1 MRRSRNPG
9 PRTRLPRPTKPA
21 TPHPVYYH
29 DPRNPRPRTPFI
41 TTTLETRGPAPV
53 HATIETH
60 NRAPVNRRRAQ
71 AFSGK
76 LRSMTSLP
84 PLHILA
90 VSDRNGLDDFI
101 AVPFAIYRSD
111 PNWVPP
117 LRFERRQALAP
128 AQPLSE
134 HAQWQ
139 LWVAYRDGKPI
150 GRISAQIDQ
159 LHLDRYHDQ
168 TGFFGFLEAP
178 DDPAVF
184 NALFATAEAWLRE
197 HGMARV
203 RGPFSLSV
211 NQESG
216 LLVEGF
222 DTPPYLMMGHATR
235 YYERRL
241 LDLGYAGVKD
251 LLAYEMGLPFSRP
264 SNLENLLVRFAK
276 DIHVRPFNRARKAA
290 DLEVLR
296 DLFNDAWSE
305 NWSFVP
311 FTEAEFAAIGTELLP
326 LIPADFIQ
334 IAEID
339 GEPVAFM
346 AFMPNINEAIA
357 DLGGKLL
364 PFAWAKLLWRLKVRF
379 PKSVRVSLM
388 GVRKRFHHTR
398 LGPTLAYAVIKAGLP
413 AALRMGV
420 ERAEMSWI
428 LEDNQGMR
436 NIIESLGGEI
446 SKRYRMFDKALG

>member
-1 MRRSRNPG
+1 MIIP
-9 PRTRLPRPTKPA
+9 LP
-21 TPHPVYYH
+21 
-29 DPRNPRPRTPFI
+29 
-41 TTTLETRGPAPV
+41 L
-53 HATIETH
+53 
-60 NRAPVNRRRAQ
+60 Q
-71 AFSGK
+71 
-76 LRSMTSLP
+76 
-84 PLHILA
+84 ILA
-90 VSDRNGLDDFI
+90 VSDRRGLDDFI
-101 AVPFAIYRSD
+101 EVPFLIYRND

-117 LRFERRQALAP
+117 LRFERREALART
-128 AQPLSE
+128 QPLSA

-150 GRISAQIDQ
+150 GRISAQVDQ
-159 LHLDRYHDQ
+159 LHLDRYADQ

-178 DDPAVF
+178 DDPSVF
-184 NALFATAEAWLRE
+184 NALFATAEAWLRDQ
-197 HGMARV
+197 GITRV
-203 RGPFSLSV
+203 RGPFSLNI
-211 NQESG
+211 NQETG

-241 LDLGYAGVKD
+241 LDLGYVGAKD
-251 LLAYEMGLPFSRP
+251 MLAYEVMLPFKTPTS
-264 SNLENLLVRFAK
+264 LENLLTRFAQQ
-276 DIHVRPFNRARKAA
+276 IHVRPFNRKRKAA

-311 FTEAEFAAIGTELLP
+311 FTQAEFAAIGKELLP

-357 DLGGKLL
+357 DLAGKLL
-364 PFAWAKLLWRLKVRF
+364 PFGWARLLWRLKVRF
-379 PKSVRVSLM
+379 PRSVRVSLM

-420 ERAEMSWI
+420 KRAEMSWI

-436 NIIESLGGEI
+436 NIIESLGGYVT
-446 SKRYRMFDKALG
+446 KRYRVFDKALQ

>member
-1 MRRSRNPG
+1 M
-9 PRTRLPRPTKPA
+9 A
-21 TPHPVYYH
+21 
-29 DPRNPRPRTPFI
+29 
-41 TTTLETRGPAPV
+41 
-53 HATIETH
+53 
-60 NRAPVNRRRAQ
+60 
-71 AFSGK
+71 
-76 LRSMTSLP
+76 SLP
-84 PLHILA
+84 PVKILA
-90 VSDRNGLDDFI
+90 VTDRRGLDDFI
-101 AVPFAIYRSD
+101 EVPFSIYRND

-117 LRFERRQALAP
+117 LRFERREALART
-128 AQPLSE
+128 QPLSE

-150 GRISAQIDQ
+150 GRISAQVDR
-159 LHLDRYHDQ
+159 LHLDQHHDQ

-178 DDPAVF
+178 DEPMVF

-197 HGMARV
+197 HGVIRV
-203 RGPFSLSV
+203 RGPFSLNI
-211 NQESG
+211 NQETG

-222 DTPPYLMMGHATR
+222 ETPPYLMMGHATR

-241 LDLGYAGVKD
+241 LDLGYVGVKD
-251 LLAYEMGLPFSRP
+251 MLAYELDVPFATP
-264 SNLENLLVRFAK
+264 HGLENLLSRFA
-276 DIHVRPFNRARKAA
+276 DQIRVRPFDRSRKAA

-311 FTEAEFAAIGTELLP
+311 FTAAEFAAIGKELLP

-357 DLGGKLL
+357 DLAGKLL
-364 PFAWAKLLWRLKVRF
+364 PFGWAKLLWRLKVRF
-379 PKSVRVSLM
+379 PRSVRVSLM

-420 ERAEMSWI
+420 NRAEMSWI

-436 NIIESLGGEI
+436 NIIENLGGYI
-446 SKRYRMFDKALG
+446 TKRYRVFDKALR

>member
-1 MRRSRNPG
+1 MAN
-9 PRTRLPRPTKPA
+9 
-21 TPHPVYYH
+21 
-29 DPRNPRPRTPFI
+29 
-41 TTTLETRGPAPV
+41 
-53 HATIETH
+53 
-60 NRAPVNRRRAQ
+60 
-71 AFSGK
+71 
-76 LRSMTSLP
+76 LP
-84 PLHILA
+84 PLQILA
-90 VSDRNGLDDFI
+90 VTDRRGLDDFI
-101 AVPFAIYRSD
+101 EVPFSIYRND

-117 LRFERRQALAP
+117 LRFERREALART
-128 AQPLSE
+128 QPLSE

-150 GRISAQIDQ
+150 GRISAQVDR
-159 LHLDRYHDQ
+159 LHLDQHHDQ

-178 DDPAVF
+178 DEPMVF

-197 HGMARV
+197 HGVIRV
-203 RGPFSLSV
+203 RGPFSLNI
-211 NQESG
+211 NQETG

-222 DTPPYLMMGHATR
+222 ETPPYLMMGHATR

-241 LDLGYAGVKD
+241 LDLGYVGVKD
-251 LLAYEMGLPFSRP
+251 MLAYEMGVPFEAQRS
-264 SNLENLLVRFAK
+264 LENLLSRFA
-276 DIHVRPFNRARKAA
+276 DQIHVRPFDRSRKAA

-311 FTEAEFAAIGTELLP
+311 FTEAEFAAIGKELLP

-357 DLGGKLL
+357 DLAGKLL
-364 PFAWAKLLWRLKVRF
+364 PFGWARLLWRLKVRF
-379 PKSVRVSLM
+379 PRSVRVSLM

-420 ERAEMSWI
+420 KRAEMSWI

-436 NIIESLGGEI
+436 NIIENLGGYI
-446 SKRYRMFDKALG
+446 TKRYRMFDKALR

>member
-1 MRRSRNPG
+1 MNNLPLVTIVAVNDRR
-9 PRTRLPRPTKPA
+9 
-21 TPHPVYYH
+21 
-29 DPRNPRPRTPFI
+29 
-41 TTTLETRGPAPV
+41 
-53 HATIETH
+53 
-60 NRAPVNRRRAQ
+60 
-71 AFSGK
+71 
-76 LRSMTSLP
+76 
-84 PLHILA
+84 
-90 VSDRNGLDDFI
+90 GLDDFI
-101 AVPFAIYRSD
+101 EVPFAIYRND
-111 PNWVPP
+111 ANWVSP
-117 LRFERRQALAP
+117 LRFERRQALAR

-184 NALFATAEAWLRE
+184 NALFATAEAWLRA
-197 HGMARV
+197 HGVARV
-203 RGPFSLSV
+203 RGPFSLNI
-211 NQESG
+211 NQETG

-222 DTPPYLMMGHATR
+222 DSPPYLMMGHATR

-241 LDLGYAGVKD
+241 LDLGYVGAKD
-251 LLAYEMGLPFSRP
+251 MLAYEMDLPFKRP
-264 SNLENLLVRFAK
+264 SSLENLLTRFAK
-276 DIHVRPFNRARKAA
+276 EIRVRPFNRRREAA

-311 FTEAEFAAIGTELLP
+311 FTEAEFAAIGKELLP

-334 IAEID
+334 IAEIA

-357 DLGGKLL
+357 DLAGKLL
-364 PFAWAKLLWRLKVRF
+364 PFGWARLLWRLKVRF

-436 NIIESLGGEI
+436 NIIESLGGSV
-446 SKRYRMFDKALG
+446 SKRYRVFDKVI

>member
-1 MRRSRNPG
+1 M
-9 PRTRLPRPTKPA
+9 
-21 TPHPVYYH
+21 
-29 DPRNPRPRTPFI
+29 
-41 TTTLETRGPAPV
+41 
-53 HATIETH
+53 
-60 NRAPVNRRRAQ
+60 VN
-71 AFSGK
+71 
-76 LRSMTSLP
+76 LP
-84 PLHILA
+84 PLQILA
-90 VSDRNGLDDFI
+90 VTDRRGLDDFI
-101 AVPFAIYRSD
+101 EVPFSIYRGD

-117 LRFERRQALAP
+117 LRLERREALART
-128 AQPLSE
+128 QPLSE

-150 GRISAQIDQ
+150 GRISAQVDR
-159 LHLDRYHDQ
+159 LHLERYADQ

-178 DDPAVF
+178 DDPSVF

-197 HGMARV
+197 HGVTRV
-203 RGPFSLSV
+203 RGPFSLNI
-211 NQESG
+211 NQETG

-241 LDLGYAGVKD
+241 LDLGYVGVKD
-251 LLAYEMGLPFSRP
+251 LLAYELDVPFATPHS
-264 SNLENLLVRFAK
+264 LENLLSRFA
-276 DIHVRPFNRARKAA
+276 DQIHVRPFDRKRKAA

-311 FTEAEFAAIGTELLP
+311 FTAAEFAAIGKELLP

-357 DLGGKLL
+357 DLAGKLL
-364 PFAWAKLLWRLKVRF
+364 PFGWARLLWRLKVRF
-379 PKSVRVSLM
+379 PHSVRVSLM

-420 ERAEMSWI
+420 NRAEMSWI

-436 NIIESLGGEI
+436 NIIESLGGYI
-446 SKRYRMFDKALG
+446 TKRYRVFDKALG